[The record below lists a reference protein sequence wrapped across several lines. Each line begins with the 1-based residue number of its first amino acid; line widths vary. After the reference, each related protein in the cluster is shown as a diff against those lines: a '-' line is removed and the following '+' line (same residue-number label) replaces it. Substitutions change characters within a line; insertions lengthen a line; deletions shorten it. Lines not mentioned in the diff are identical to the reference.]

1 MLRLHPF
8 FVLLRF
14 LHRWLSLI
22 IGLQLLVWVG
32 TGLLMSLIDQTQAGG
47 GTTRASVDPPGLDVA
62 AAFLIAPDQLDMGNR
77 TALGLKLTSLA
88 GGPVYQLKTD
98 DGIKLYDA
106 CTGRLVVI
114 DAALAQHLAL
124 MSYAGPAAPGEAVLL
139 PEGVA
144 GIHAIAGPLW
154 EVRMSDRLQ
163 TRVYVHG
170 ETGTV
175 LAHRN
180 ARGELMETLLML
192 HFMDYFQVGGF
203 NNPQI
208 IASAF
213 LTLWLAISGF
223 LLLFVSFR
231 PRRRTV
237 A

>member
-1 MLRLHPF
+1 
-8 FVLLRF
+8 
-14 LHRWLSLI
+14 
-22 IGLQLLVWVG
+22 
-32 TGLLMSLIDQTQAGG
+32 MSLIDQAQAGG
-47 GTTRASVDPPGLDVA
+47 GTTRASVELPHLDMA
-62 AAFLIAPDQLDMGNR
+62 AGAVIAPVELNIGAINP
-77 TALGLKLTSLA
+77 LGLKLTTLA
-88 GGPVYQLKTD
+88 GRPVYQIETD
-98 DGIKLYDA
+98 GGFRLYDA
-106 CTGRLVVI
+106 FTGRVVII

-124 MSYAGPAAPGEAVLL
+124 MSYVGPATPAEAILL

-154 EVRMSDRLQ
+154 EVRMRDTLQ

-170 ETGTV
+170 DTGV
-175 LAHRN
+175 VVAHRN

-192 HFMDYFQVGGF
+192 HFMDYFQTGGF

-208 IASAF
+208 IVSAV

-231 PRRRTV
+231 PRRQRLPDAV